1 MLHNQESLFKVM
13 ILFWFLWPSKLGR
26 YSHYFYDWIIDYQKD
41 SYSENSE
48 RAQQKQSLSSK
59 FMIYEK
65 IISVLPIYSTYCDA
79 WFDSLT
85 TEWVFTNFVCTTF
98 QFFIKY
104 QSILLPFLYVRICKS
119 PLMMKNCPEWNVI
132 VIQSAKQIGYLV
144 DLKLYSV
151 PSSRSNRLD
160 FRSSSV
166 QGFEIVSDLNKN
178 TKIHII
184 EFRIKIDLTPKL
196 DIIKLMPLNPFLIA
210 T

>member
-1 MLHNQESLFKVM
+1 MLHNQESRFKVM

-26 YSHYFYDWIIDYQKD
+26 YSHSDWIIDYQKD

-65 IISVLPIYSTYCDA
+65 IISVLPIYPTYCDA

-98 QFFIKY
+98 QFFIKH
-104 QSILLPFLYVRICKS
+104 QSILLLILNLRICKS
-119 PLMMKNCPEWNVI
+119 LLMMKNCPEWNVI